1 VTVRTDNRLADA
13 PMVPVACRHCGAEV
27 MARKS
32 SWQQTSVQW
41 DAAALARC
49 PQRREAALLSA
60 HGGRSVFLSCSELRE
75 SILDAVVSGALPVL
89 DDGDHPLAADRPA
102 RRP

>member
-13 PMVPVACRHCGAEV
+13 PMVPVTCRSCGAEV
-27 MARKS
+27 LARKS

-49 PQRREAALLSA
+49 PQRHQALLLA
-60 HGGRSVFLSCSELRE
+60 EHGGRGVFVSCSELRE
-75 SILDAVVSGALPVL
+75 SIKQAVRDGVL
-89 DDGDHPLAADRPA
+89 SVVDETDLSP
-102 RRP
+102 

>member
-1 VTVRTDNRLADA
+1 MTVRTDNRLTDA
-13 PMVPVACRHCGAEV
+13 PMVSVTCQKCGAKV
-27 MARKS
+27 LARKS

-60 HGGRSVFLSCSELRE
+60 HGGRGVFLSCSELRE
-75 SILDAVVSGALPVL
+75 TIMDVAHDGGLSLLDE
-89 DDGDHPLAADRPA
+89 RPDPTA
-102 RRP
+102 